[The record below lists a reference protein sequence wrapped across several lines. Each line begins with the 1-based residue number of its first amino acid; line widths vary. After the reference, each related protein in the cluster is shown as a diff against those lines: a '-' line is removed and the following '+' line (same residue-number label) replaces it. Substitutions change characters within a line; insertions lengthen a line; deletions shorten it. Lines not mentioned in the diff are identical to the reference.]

1 MDILLERWVQVI
13 GIFHNLTR
21 EMIITLYDVYKIY
34 MLPIEG
40 LGILRTS
47 SDMQGVMMSPY
58 FGEEWQAINIDH
70 GGIHVDLLYQEG
82 RLSV

>member
-1 MDILLERWVQVI
+1 
-13 GIFHNLTR
+13 
-21 EMIITLYDVYKIY
+21 